1 MKSIHPLAL
10 AATAAIV
17 LLASGV
23 TAANALGSRNDPP
36 KPAFPASTGA
46 AAAMGPHPQSRGPTV
61 SIPPGGFSYAQVD
74 CPSGVPTGG
83 GGRTS
88 SSLTFITDSAPTDRG
103 WVIGVK
109 NTGTATATAT
119 PLVVCTLP

>member
-1 MKSIHPLAL
+1 MWKPKAVPNIECPENASMKSIHPLAL

-74 CPSGVPTGG
+74 CPSGVPTGEAAAPAAHSP
-83 GGRTS
+83 S
-88 SSLTFITDSAPTDRG
+88 SPTRPRP
-103 WVIGVK
+103 
-109 NTGTATATAT
+109 TGAG
-119 PLVVCTLP
+119 